1 MRLLT
6 RSDFDGLVCAVLL
19 KDLGLID
26 DRKFVHPKDI
36 QEGLIEVLKNDI
48 LVNVP
53 YVEGCGMWFDHHTSE
68 EDRVSPV
75 DKTFKGAFY
84 PEKSC
89 ARVIYNYYGGD
100 NGALRRFSEM
110 VTYTDK
116 CDSADFTIDD
126 IISPQGWVMLSFI
139 MDPRTGFGRYR
150 NFRIAN
156 YQLMDE
162 LIEHLQNMSI
172 EEIIKLED
180 IQERVS
186 LYKDHEREFFN
197 MIVNHSHVVE
207 NILIT
212 DLRNIEETYVGNR
225 HVPYALYPET
235 NISVRILDGKNK
247 ENVVFSAGHSVLN
260 RTSNVD
266 VGKLM
271 SMFNGGGHRRVG
283 TCQVAIENADNALYE
298 MLNIILKEN
307 KQEN

>member
-6 RSDFDGLVCAVLL
+6 RSDFDGLMCAVLL
-19 KDLGLID
+19 KDIGLID

-36 QEGLIEVLKNDI
+36 QEGLIEVTKNDI

-53 YVEGCGMWFDHHTSE
+53 YLEGCGMWFDHHASE
-68 EDRVSPV
+68 EDRIPIDEKS
-75 DKTFKGAFY
+75 FKGSFS

-89 ARVIYNYYGGD
+89 ARVIYNYYGEK
-100 NGALRRFSEM
+100 NGSLRRFAEM
-110 VTYTDK
+110 VSFADK
-116 CDSADFTIDD
+116 CDSADFTIED

-162 LIEHLQNMSI
+162 LIEYLQNMSI
-172 EEIIKLED
+172 DEIMKLDD

-186 LYKDHEREFFN
+186 LYKTHEREFFN
-197 MIVNHSHVVE
+197 MLVNNSHVLE

-212 DLRNIEETYVGNR
+212 DLRNIEETFVGNR

-235 NISVRILDGKNK
+235 NISIRILDGKNN
-247 ENVVFSAGHSVLN
+247 ENIVFSMGHSIIN
-260 RTSNVD
+260 RTSQIN

-271 SMFNGGGHRRVG
+271 MKFGGGGHKKVG
-283 TCQVAIENADNALYE
+283 TCQVASEDAEKILDE
-298 MLNIILKEN
+298 MISIILKEN
-307 KQEN
+307 NNE